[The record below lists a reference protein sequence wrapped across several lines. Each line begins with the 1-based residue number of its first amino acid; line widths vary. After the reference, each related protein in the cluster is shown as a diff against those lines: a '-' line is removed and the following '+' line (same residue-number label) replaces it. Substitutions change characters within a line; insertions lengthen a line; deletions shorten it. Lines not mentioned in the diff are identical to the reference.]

1 MRHKLGTAANV
12 ASPTDSQG
20 ADMARFTQLG
30 GNTAWAERLTADVA
44 GLASQGG
51 DVLDLL
57 GQHAGQ
63 AMDGLQNV
71 LHAGGDLLQRV
82 LGRGTGDIAREGT
95 LSHPT
100 TGDAIDVTTALGEAE
115 AAGAR
120 PGEWLMDRYAFQ
132 PSGERTVDE
141 EDRTLRI
148 LVPGLNTPEPE
159 ASRRTQLYADKLG
172 QPMVHLHNGTNLDA
186 TIPGA
191 DKLDYAAALATR
203 TGLKDTPLMESLVEV
218 MGAALGQAEPENVHA
233 ILYSDATIGG
243 TRAIAQVRENL
254 IRARK
259 AAGSSDPAGEVDA
272 LLDEHLFV
280 ELHGN
285 ATNDLPVGPRYAAW
299 TDREDGFTH
308 ARPLPFLPEVGVS
321 GAQPDADANAL
332 YLDYDGPFGGVDA
345 HNLAAGGV
353 SAVRETWA
361 ANDVESTQELFELF
375 RAGQDIQIPEQVP
388 GDASELWDQ
397 TSPRR

>member
-1 MRHKLGTAANV
+1 MRHKLGTAANF
-12 ASPTDSQG
+12 ASPTDCQG

-71 LHAGGDLLQRV
+71 LHAGGDFLQRV

-191 DKLDYAAALATR
+191 DKLDSVSYTHL
-203 TGLKDTPLMESLVEV
+203 
-218 MGAALGQAEPENVHA
+218 
-233 ILYSDATIGG
+233 
-243 TRAIAQVRENL
+243 RA
-254 IRARK
+254 
-259 AAGSSDPAGEVDA
+259 
-272 LLDEHLFV
+272 H
-280 ELHGN
+280 
-285 ATNDLPVGPRYAAW
+285 
-299 TDREDGFTH
+299 
-308 ARPLPFLPEVGVS
+308 
-321 GAQPDADANAL
+321 
-332 YLDYDGPFGGVDA
+332 
-345 HNLAAGGV
+345 
-353 SAVRETWA
+353 ET
-361 ANDVESTQELFELF
+361 
-375 RAGQDIQIPEQVP
+375 
-388 GDASELWDQ
+388 
-397 TSPRR
+397 